1 MLYFC
6 NLFSLVTL
14 VLSIE
19 VAMGGELFLLKCISG
34 QAVKNG
40 R

>member
-6 NLFSLVTL
+6 YLFSLVTFG
-14 VLSIE
+14 LSIE
-19 VAMGGELFLLKCISG
+19 VAMGGGLLLLKCISG